1 MIIKQVELKSAAI
14 KALVSQDKSVR
25 LIFDVN
31 LTGANQIDI
40 NALHD
45 FLYKSLILEIKED
58 AGYGLREAP
67 AE

>member
-31 LTGANQIDI
+31 LSRANQIDI

-45 FLYKSLILEIKED
+45 FLYKALILEIKED
-58 AGYGLREAP
+58 GGNDYTAA
-67 AE
+67 

>member
-1 MIIKQVELKSAAI
+1 MIIKQAELKCATI

-31 LTGANQIDI
+31 LTGANQVDV
-40 NALHD
+40 NKLHD

-58 AGYGLREAP
+58 GGYDNT
-67 AE
+67 

>member
-31 LTGANQIDI
+31 LNRDNQVDV

-58 AGYGLREAP
+58 AGNGVWEAP

>member
-1 MIIKQVELKSAAI
+1 M
-14 KALVSQDKSVR
+14 DKSVR

-31 LTGANQIDI
+31 LNGANQVDV

-45 FLYKSLILEIKED
+45 FLYKNLILEIKED
-58 AGYGLREAP
+58 AGNGVWEAP

>member
-1 MIIKQVELKSAAI
+1 MIIKQVELKSASI

-31 LTGANQIDI
+31 LSGANQVDV

-45 FLYKSLILEIKED
+45 FLYKGLTLEIRED
-58 AGYGLREAP
+58 GEYNGA
-67 AE
+67 

>member
-1 MIIKQVELKSAAI
+1 MIIKQAELKSASV

-31 LTGANQIDI
+31 LTEANLVDI
-40 NALHD
+40 NKLHD

-58 AGYGLREAP
+58 GEYDSA
-67 AE
+67 

>member
-31 LTGANQIDI
+31 LSGANQVDV

-45 FLYKSLILEIKED
+45 FLYKALILEIKED
-58 AGYGLREAP
+58 E
-67 AE
+67 